1 MATSKSKAIDLATI
15 IAALAENE
23 ALLNELFKNEKV
35 KLIIKQILGELA
47 EEQAAGKKPWYKK
60 VLNAVTAVLPYL
72 LSFFKRK

>member
-1 MATSKSKAIDLATI
+1 
-15 IAALAENE
+15 
-23 ALLNELFKNEKV
+23 V

-60 VLNAVTAVLPYL
+60 VLGIVTSILPYI